1 MRSTAVY
8 LGYNTVLLKTKYDD
22 KMFVDTNDLGIA
34 PHLILDGNWEDWITV
49 TLHGFLE
56 SDAVFFDVGANFGW
70 FTLFA
75 AKHVA
80 QVHAFEPN
88 PKVFDLLKRSVGV
101 NGLNNVTLN
110 RNAVG
115 AESGKMLF
123 SADPH
128 WVGNG
133 RIVEAE
139 QFGRTWEDLV
149 EEDSGQVNVLTLD
162 EYLTGLE
169 LDGRPVVLKVDVE
182 GFEPRVV
189 LGGKNLI
196 SRPNCTAFVEYH
208 PNANRLTEMLD
219 LFEGL
224 NYRMAHVKESAE
236 LVDISREQLANLRP
250 ADMLCFYKWRL

>member
-22 KMFVDTNDLGIA
+22 KMFVDTQDLGIA

-49 TLHGFLE
+49 TLRGVLE
-56 SDAVFFDVGANFGW
+56 SHAVFFDVGANFGW
-70 FTLFA
+70 FTIFA
-75 AKHVA
+75 AKHVS

-88 PKVFDLLKRSVGV
+88 RHVFYLLEKSVGV
-101 NGLNNVTLN
+101 NGLTNVTLN
-110 RNAVG
+110 HAAVG
-115 AESGKMLF
+115 DSNGVMSL
-123 SADPH
+123 SVNPR

-133 RIVEAE
+133 K
-139 QFGRTWEDLV
+139 LV
-149 EEDSGQVNVLTLD
+149 ELEEIEQGDAEDENSVNVLTLD
-162 EYLTGLE
+162 KYRTGLE
-169 LDGRPVVLKVDVE
+169 LGGRPVVLKVDVE

-236 LVDISREQLANLRP
+236 LEDISREQLANLRP

>member
-8 LGYNTVLLKTKYDD
+8 LGYNKVLLKTKYDD
-22 KMFVDTNDLGIA
+22 KMFVDTQDLGIA

-49 TLHGFLE
+49 TLRGFLE
-56 SDAVFFDVGANFGW
+56 PNAVFFDVGANFGW
-70 FTLFA
+70 FTIFA
-75 AKHVA
+75 AKHVS

-88 PKVFDLLKRSVGV
+88 PKVFDLLKMSVGV

-115 AESGKMLF
+115 AERGQMLF
-123 SADPH
+123 SADPN

-133 RIVEAE
+133 RIVEEAY
-139 QFGRTWEDLV
+139 LV
-149 EEDSGQVNVLTLD
+149 EDDSAQVNVLTLD
-162 EYLTGLE
+162 EYSTGLE
-169 LDGRPVVLKVDVE
+169 FGGRPIVLKVDVE

-236 LVDISREQLANLRP
+236 LEDISREQLANSRP
-250 ADMLCFYKWRL
+250 ADMLCFYRWRL